1 VIEFLNI
8 SLRAV
13 QVGAIYASI
22 AVGLNLTI
30 GATRIFNF
38 AHGEAVMIG
47 AMLGVIFWSSLGM
60 PVLVAAALAVA
71 AAALFGAVT
80 DLVAARPLG
89 DRAHT
94 TAIVSTLAIALLLT
108 SGFTELIVHGSS
120 GTDTRR
126 FAGFLPWTDTYSIG
140 GVFVTPDRLFPIV
153 ALGAILLFVR
163 WLTKSTSHGRALGAL
178 ADDREAAAMRGI
190 PVRSLQTMAF
200 AVGAALA
207 AVAGFAAGPVTQ
219 ASIGMGA
226 ALTIKGFVAAA
237 IGGMPKISG
246 AVAGGMALGAVEQ
259 FTVGYLDTGLQDPIV
274 LIALVA
280 LLYVR
285 PQGILGQS
293 YRVV

>member
-60 PVLVAAALAVA
+60 PVLVAAGL
-71 AAALFGAVT
+71 
-80 DLVAARPLG
+80 ARPLG

>member
-1 VIEFLNI
+1 MIELLNI
-8 SLRAV
+8 VLRAV
-13 QVGAIYASI
+13 QTGAIYASI

-47 AMLGVIFWSSLGM
+47 AMLGVILWSSAGL
-60 PVLVAAALAVA
+60 PVVLAAAVAVA

-80 DLVAARPLG
+80 DRVAVRPLG
-89 DRAHT
+89 ERAHT

-108 SGFTELIVHGSS
+108 SGFTEVIVQGST

-126 FAGFLPWTDTYSIG
+126 FDSFLPWTETYSIG
-140 GVFVTPDRLFPIV
+140 GVFITPDRLFPIV
-153 ALGAILLFVR
+153 VLGLMLLFVR
-163 WLTKSTSHGRALGAL
+163 WFTKSTAPGRSLGAL

-207 AVAGFAAGPVTQ
+207 AIAGFAAGPVTQ
-219 ASIGMGA
+219 ASVAMGA

-237 IGGMPKISG
+237 IGGMPRISG